1 MKRPKQNKQDSD
13 VILQHR
19 SCAFPI
25 FIVNG
30 KLVNP
35 EREVARFLT
44 AMFSDLANSGEIALT
59 GTVEVKVLTK
69 KS

>member
-1 MKRPKQNKQDSD
+1 MKQPKQNEQDSD
-13 VILQHR
+13 VILQIHSR
-19 SCAFPI
+19 GFPI

-35 EREVARFLT
+35 ERQVARFLT
-44 AMFSDLANSGEIALT
+44 AMFSDLANSGQIALT
-59 GTVEVKVLTK
+59 GTVEVNVLAK

>member
-1 MKRPKQNKQDSD
+1 MKQPKQNEQDSD
-13 VILQHR
+13 VILQIHSR
-19 SCAFPI
+19 GFPI

-35 EREVARFLT
+35 ERQVARFLT
-44 AMFSDLANSGEIALT
+44 AMFSDLANCGQIALT
-59 GTVEVKVLTK
+59 GTVQVNVLAK